1 VCKAGGPICSPRRAS
16 SSRDPCYRFLSPA
29 VSGWTR
35 TGTNQL
41 PLQGPR
47 RPFLRAFRANLTA
60 VRNTCLR
67 DGHAARRHV
76 ISYGATAPG
85 SLSTCFESLIH
96 YRRRSRVCP
105 RGVWGDACYGDREM
119 PEYTH
124 RSITVHALDSISS
137 IVVPPKGGI
146 RETAAVLM
154 PFLPYLPP
162 EARSSVQTGK
172 RLTRYFMAR
181 GNGLYLAAAV
191 PSRAILLMQQL
202 SYPPS
207 QPYSP
212 TTHTNQHLKHHHWSS
227 DYATQEPLLVY
238 PWQLIWPCAVAP
250 SEGLSQVPFI

>member
-119 PEYTH
+119 PDYTH
-124 RSITVHALDSISS
+124 RSITVHALDSILLSWYLLKA
-137 IVVPPKGGI
+137 VFERQPP
-146 RETAAVLM
+146 
-154 PFLPYLPP
+154 
-162 EARSSVQTGK
+162 
-172 RLTRYFMAR
+172 
-181 GNGLYLAAAV
+181 
-191 PSRAILLMQQL
+191 
-202 SYPPS
+202 
-207 QPYSP
+207 
-212 TTHTNQHLKHHHWSS
+212 
-227 DYATQEPLLVY
+227 
-238 PWQLIWPCAVAP
+238 C
-250 SEGLSQVPFI
+250 